1 MDLSRSI
8 THWLLNRL
16 DVLPVSR
23 LQHLAGTRTPERLLD
38 LILGNRNAA
47 EVRALLDEPANRD
60 ANIATVLLPG
70 VMGSLLASTRGI
82 STTIWFNPTIL
93 LDGQINLLELDG
105 NGERDRSPDVDIVPV
120 GIEKM
125 SYLKL
130 ILTLARETRLYEF
143 PYDWRRPLEWN
154 AHILADSLQRW
165 SQAEPDRRFALVGH
179 SMGGMLAHT
188 YAALYPRAAE
198 QLAQII
204 TLATPY
210 YGSPLTI
217 PLFSCQTDSSRFV
230 QALHPANDVVT
241 LFANLPSTYQLL
253 PPPQDLFDLE
263 RSYPANWDLYN
274 AKDWGLSVIRQDYL
288 ELARQWHQTVAQ
300 SDPQAPLFQI
310 AGCHRRTLTDV
321 WQPDRDSPYYDGP
334 PEYTEVYEQTGESSG
349 DSTVPLWS
357 AVKAGVSTFYIE
369 ESHQALPTN
378 SHALKAVTDLL
389 HGQQPD
395 LATSL
400 PQHKGLLQQIAPQ
413 PLAQQVEDLRRHIE
427 EGGITQEEIER
438 IAFSR

>member
-8 THWLLNRL
+8 TQWLLNSL

-23 LQHLAGTRTPERLLD
+23 LQHLAGSRTPERLLD

-47 EVRALLDEPANRD
+47 EIRALLDEPANRD
-60 ANIATVLLPG
+60 PNIATVLLPG

-93 LDGQINLLELDG
+93 LDGQINLLELDE

-165 SQAEPDRRFALVGH
+165 SQAEPERHFALVGH

-188 YAALYPRAAE
+188 YAALYPKAAE

-204 TLATPY
+204 TLATPF

-230 QALHPANDVVT
+230 QALHQANDVVS
-241 LFANLPSTYQLL
+241 LFANVPSTYQLL
-253 PPPQDLFDLE
+253 PPPRDLYDPD
-263 RSYPANWDLYN
+263 RNYPANWDLYD
-274 AKDWGLSVIRQDYL
+274 ADAWGLSVVRQDYL
-288 ELARQWHQTVAQ
+288 DLGRQWHQAMAQ
-300 SDPQAPLFQI
+300 SDPQLPLIQI
-310 AGCHRRTLTDV
+310 AGCHHRTLSDI
-321 WQPDRDSPYYDGP
+321 WQPERVTQYYDGP
-334 PEYTEVYEQTGESSG
+334 PDYTEVHAQTGADSG
-349 DSTVPLWS
+349 DGTVPLWS
-357 AVKAGVSTFYIE
+357 AIKEGVHTLYIE

-378 SHALKAVTDLL
+378 SQCLKAVTDLL
-389 HGQQPD
+389 HGQTPD
-395 LATSL
+395 LPTAL
-400 PQHKGLLQQIAPQ
+400 PRHKGLLEQIAPQ